1 MTAVTR
7 HSAPAPLST
16 PPAGLDAAS
25 SHIAQLVEDAHQRSF
40 RAANAE
46 LVHLYWSVGQ
56 YLSLQCQREGWGQGT
71 VKTLAQL
78 LQTRE
83 PGLKGFSAQNLWRMK
98 QFFEA
103 YEGDEELSTQL
114 RELPW
119 SANLHLLSKCKS
131 RQERVFYLQWMQQE
145 GWTVRQL
152 AQQVDGALFERV
164 ATAPPKLST
173 ALRVLHPGAAH
184 AFKDTYLVDFL
195 ALLPDH
201 KEDDLQRGL
210 VAKLKHFLTELGRD
224 FCFVGDQFRL
234 QVGMKDFYLD
244 LLFFHRG
251 LNCLIAIELKVEE
264 FQPAHLGQL
273 EFYLEALDR
282 DHRKPHENPAIGVLL
297 CKDRDHEVVEYAL
310 SRSLSPALVA
320 QYTTQLQ
327 PTKLLLQAK
336 LAELFELDEQ
346 ERERKASEGLAQ
358 RGLAGEGGGDE

>member
-1 MTAVTR
+1 MTATGTLM
-7 HSAPAPLST
+7 A
-16 PPAGLDAAS
+16 LDAAIQ
-25 SHIAQLVEDAHQRSF
+25 HIVTLVAQARDRSF
-40 RAANAE
+40 RAANTE
-46 LVHLYWSVGQ
+46 LVNLYGSVGQ
-56 YLSLQCQREGWGQGT
+56 YLSRQCQQEGWGQGT

-78 LQTRE
+78 LQQRQ

-103 YEGDEELSTQL
+103 YEGDEELSTLL

-131 RQERVFYLQWMQQE
+131 RQERSFYLAHMRQE

-152 AQQVDGALFERV
+152 AQQIDSALFERLA
-164 ATAPPKLST
+164 ATPAKLST
-173 ALRVLHPGAAH
+173 ALRVLHPSADQV
-184 AFKDTYLVDFL
+184 FKDTYLVDFL
-195 ALLPDH
+195 ELPANH
-201 KEDDLQRGL
+201 KEGDLQRGL
-210 VAKLKHFLTELGRD
+210 VAKLRLFLTELGRD
-224 FCFVGDQFRL
+224 FCFVGEQFRL

-251 LNCLIAIELKVEE
+251 LNCLVAIELKAED

-336 LAELFELDEQ
+336 LAELFEQDMEA
-346 ERERKASEGLAQ
+346 RERLTQ
-358 RGLAGEGGGDE
+358 RGVAEGGGDE

>member
-1 MTAVTR
+1 MTKLT
-7 HSAPAPLST
+7 SI
-16 PPAGLDAAS
+16 PPLDAALK
-25 SHIAQLVEDAHQRSF
+25 HIATLVLQARDRSF
-40 RAANAE
+40 RATNTE
-46 LVHLYWSVGQ
+46 LVNLYWSVGQ
-56 YLSLQCQREGWGQGT
+56 YLSQQCQHEGWGQGT

-83 PGLKGFSAQNLWRMK
+83 PGWKGFSAQNLWRMK

-131 RQERVFYLQWMQQE
+131 RQERAFYLQWMLQE
-145 GWTVRQL
+145 GWSVRQL
-152 AQQVDGALFERV
+152 AQQIDGALFARV
-164 ATAPPKLST
+164 ATSPAKLST
-173 ALRVLHPGAAH
+173 ALRVLHPNAAQV
-184 AFKDTYLVDFL
+184 FKDSYLVDFL
-195 ALLPDH
+195 ALPPDH

-210 VAKLKHFLTELGRD
+210 VAKLKQFLTELGRD
-224 FCFVGDQFRL
+224 FCFVSEQFRL
-234 QVGMKDFYLD
+234 QVGMKDFHLD

-251 LNCLIAIELKVEE
+251 LNCLVAIELKAED

-282 DHRKPHENPAIGVLL
+282 DHRKAHENPAIGVLL
-297 CKDRDHEVVEYAL
+297 CKNHDHEVVEYAL

-336 LAELFELDEQ
+336 LAELFAMEQ
-346 ERERKASEGLAQ
+346 Q
-358 RGLAGEGGGDE
+358 EGGADE

>member
-1 MTAVTR
+1 MTNLT
-7 HSAPAPLST
+7 SIPPLE
-16 PPAGLDAAS
+16 AALK
-25 SHIAQLVEDAHQRSF
+25 HIATLVVQARDRSF
-40 RAANAE
+40 RATNTE
-46 LVHLYWSVGQ
+46 LVHLYGSVGQ
-56 YLSLQCQREGWGQGT
+56 YLSQQCKHQGWGQGT

-103 YEGDEELSTQL
+103 YEGDEELSTRL

-131 RQERVFYLQWMQQE
+131 RQERAFYLQWMLKE

-152 AQQVDGALFERV
+152 AQQIDSALFERV
-164 ATAPPKLST
+164 ATSPAKLST
-173 ALRVLHPGAAH
+173 ALRVFHPGAAQV
-184 AFKDTYLVDFL
+184 FKDSYLVDFL
-195 ALLPDH
+195 ALPPDH

-210 VAKLKHFLTELGRD
+210 VAKLKLFLTELGRD
-224 FCFVGDQFRL
+224 FCFVGEQFRL

-251 LNCLIAIELKVEE
+251 LNCLVAIELKAED

-336 LAELFELDEQ
+336 LAELFAMDSQ
-346 ERERKASEGLAQ
+346 EAAADKKGLHT
-358 RGLAGEGGGDE
+358 